1 MNNNIVLALDFCETR
16 KNEKMSN
23 DEACPVDTREPLPH
37 EPRNGP
43 RTEMTSSDDDDSK
56 TIDCNTPTEQPYSIA
71 PFNPSSRSAQD
82 HALRLFSLTSDDV
95 LFDLGCGDGRLLL
108 TAASQIEGLRC
119 VGIELDPIFVQRGR
133 AALAKLPHDVQQRV
147 QIRHGNVLLYDNN
160 EPLCEKEDE
169 QVLSACSHLTIR
181 EDSTAIYLY
190 LLPKGLARLK
200 ADFLDSLVDQ
210 RIEQCGTKRRK
221 IRIVSYMFRI
231 HGWDPV
237 AIDDGLHGGVRH
249 YLYEFGSDA
258 PSD

>member
-1 MNNNIVLALDFCETR
+1 MN
-16 KNEKMSN
+16 S
-23 DEACPVDTREPLPH
+23 REPSAAQ
-37 EPRNGP
+37 EPRIEP
-43 RTEMTSSDDDDSK
+43 RTEMTSSDEDDDSK
-56 TIDCNTPTEQPYSIA
+56 TIECNTEQPYSIA

-108 TAASQIEGLRC
+108 TAASQVEGVRC
-119 VGIELDPIFVQRGR
+119 VGIELDPIFVWRGR
-133 AALAKLPHDVQQRV
+133 TALAKLPHEVQQRV

-160 EPLCEKEDE
+160 EPLCEKEDNE
-169 QVLSACSHLTIR
+169 QVLHACSDLTIR
-181 EDSTAIYLY
+181 EDATAIYLY

-210 RIEQCGTKRRK
+210 RMEHDGTKGRK